1 MIADKIHCQR
11 FGPWKN
17 AWGYELSFMIL
28 DDLMIL
34 KAKTPDNK
42 KIIKYHID
50 EDGLVKD
57 IDLFN
62 QDRRF

>member
-17 AWGYELSFMIL
+17 TCGYELSFMIL

-34 KAKTPDNK
+34 KARTPDNK
-42 KIIKYHID
+42 KIVKYHLD
-50 EDGLVKD
+50 EDSLAKD
-57 IDLFN
+57 IDLLN
-62 QDRRF
+62 QGRRF

>member
-1 MIADKIHCQR
+1 MMVDNIHYQQ

-17 AWGYELSFMIL
+17 SWGYELSFVII

-42 KIIKYHID
+42 KIIRYHID
-50 EDGLVKD
+50 ENELAFD